1 MKGGKVELN
10 LVDQSER
17 RKNYRALFVHH
28 LDGELLEEISTN
40 TNVGMAVGHDRFKEE
55 IKAVADRRLSVKKR
69 GRPIGW

>member
-1 MKGGKVELN
+1 MMGARVELN
-10 LVDQSER
+10 LMDQLEH

-28 LDGELLEEISTN
+28 LDSELLEEISTN

-55 IKAVADRRLSVKKR
+55 IKAVAGRRLSVKKR